1 MKRSYLFIDDSGD
14 TGFKK
19 SATSHFLIAALLVI
33 DEDQKQK
40 ISEAIDLF
48 RRNLGWS
55 EMHEIKFNTAEKG
68 IIIDFIDFIKE
79 FNYSAY
85 VMVLDKSKVNP
96 DKIPKSR
103 VSLYF
108 QIIKELILKLKL
120 INPVITIDGRADKKF
135 AKEIKT
141 FLRQSLR
148 EHGVYDS
155 RIYLVDSRK
164 NSLIQLTD
172 IVVGSVARSY
182 KKEKTDSQT
191 YLNAL
196 GDKIVD
202 IYEFNL

>member
-33 DEDQKQK
+33 DEEQKLK
-40 ISEAIDLF
+40 ITEAIDLF
-48 RRNLGWS
+48 RRNLGWN
-55 EMHEIKFNTAEKG
+55 ELHEIKFNKAEKG
-68 IIIDFIDFIKE
+68 IVIDFIDFVKE
-79 FNYSAY
+79 FDYSAY
-85 VMVLDKSKVNP
+85 IMVLDKTKINP
-96 DKIPKSR
+96 EKIPKSK

-108 QIIKELILKLKL
+108 QIIKELLLKLEL
-120 INPVITIDGRADKKF
+120 TNPIITIDGRADKKF

-141 FLRQSLR
+141 YLRQSLR
-148 EHGVYDS
+148 ENGVYDS

-182 KKEKTDSQT
+182 RKEKTDSQT
-191 YLNAL
+191 YIEAL
-196 GDKIVD
+196 GDKIVG
-202 IYEFNL
+202 IYDFDF